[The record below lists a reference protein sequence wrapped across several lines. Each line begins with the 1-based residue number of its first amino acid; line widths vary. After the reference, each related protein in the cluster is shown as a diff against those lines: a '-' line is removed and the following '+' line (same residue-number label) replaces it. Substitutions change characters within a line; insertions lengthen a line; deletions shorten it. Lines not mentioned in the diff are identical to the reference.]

1 MSDATS
7 EVSVYK
13 PTNELSQL
21 LGEPALVGLEKLEV
35 YNEFLWSIGSAV
47 KATDTIGWLLAK
59 NYTDLSWE
67 IRREQIIKADII
79 KYYQKQAISELIKT
93 LAPSGQFQTALYRIF
108 QAEDDLTLW
117 ETNPESRKAI
127 DEALAA
133 KGHSASAILAQA
145 YIRGGTQIDLI
156 DRRIAGYERRRDAVL
171 REAGLW
177 NDGLRQ
183 RLNRATTAI
192 IDAEFT
198 EAGEEAGK

>member
-1 MSDATS
+1 MSDAMS

-21 LGEPALVGLEKLEV
+21 LGEPALVGLERLEV

-79 KYYQKQAISELIKT
+79 KYYQKQVISELIKT
-93 LAPSGQFQTALYRIF
+93 LAPPGQFQTALYRIF
-108 QAEDDLTLW
+108 LADDDLTLW
-117 ETNPESRKAI
+117 ETDPEARKKI

-133 KGHSASAILAQA
+133 KGHGASAILAQA

-177 NDGLRQ
+177 NEGLRQ
-183 RLNRATTAI
+183 RLKQATTAI
-192 IDAEFT
+192 IEGEFT
-198 EAGEEAGK
+198 EAGVEEGK